1 MDAGGQRHSDPLA
14 GADGTAPP
22 PPAADPTAGS
32 ARPSDLRLPPATDA
46 EGLGRWMDDDRERSL
61 QPWTPEAREVPPPRP
76 LPAPRRHRTLPPE
89 TPETRPAVRGGPPA
103 DEPAWRRERRE
114 EAEFRAE
121 FGEWR
126 AGAGQTP
133 SGRTPSGP
141 GSSGGVL
148 GGVRLGAPL
157 LVLIAILVMVV
168 ALALHL

>member
-1 MDAGGQRHSDPLA
+1 MDAGGPRETDSLA

-22 PPAADPTAGS
+22 PPATDPTAGR
-32 ARPSDLRLPPATDA
+32 ARPSDLRLPAATDD
-46 EGLGRWMDDDRERSL
+46 EGIAAWMDADRERGL
-61 QPWTPEAREVPPPRP
+61 VPWTPEVRDVPPPRP
-76 LPAPRRHRTLPPE
+76 VPAQRRHRTLPPE
-89 TPETRPAVRGGPPA
+89 SGEPPAVRGGPPE

-126 AGAGQTP
+126 ADRAGAG
-133 SGRTPSGP
+133 GP
-141 GSSGGVL
+141 GRH

-157 LVLIAILVMVV
+157 IVLIAVLIAIA

>member
-1 MDAGGQRHSDPLA
+1 MDAGGPRDPDPLT

-22 PPAADPTAGS
+22 PPAADPTAGR
-32 ARPSDLRLPPATDA
+32 ARPTDLRLPPGSGDEAIA
-46 EGLGRWMDDDRERSL
+46 EWMNADRERGL
-61 QPWTPEAREVPPPRP
+61 QPWVPEPRDVPPPRP
-76 LPAPRRHRTLPPE
+76 VPAQRPHRTLPPE
-89 TPETRPAVRGGPPA
+89 TGEPAAVRGGPPQ

-126 AGAGQTP
+126 ADRAGA
-133 SGRTPSGP
+133 SSAGRR
-141 GSSGGVL
+141 

-157 LVLIAILVMVV
+157 LVLIAVLIAIA

>member
-1 MDAGGQRHSDPLA
+1 MDAGGPRDPDPLA

-22 PPAADPTAGS
+22 PPAADPTAGR
-32 ARPSDLRLPPATDA
+32 ARPTDLRLPPGSGDEAIA
-46 EGLGRWMDDDRERSL
+46 EWMDADRERGL
-61 QPWTPEAREVPPPRP
+61 QPWVPEPRDVPPPRP
-76 LPAPRRHRTLPPE
+76 VPTQRPHRTLPPE
-89 TPETRPAVRGGPPA
+89 RGEPAAVRGGPPE

-126 AGAGQTP
+126 ADRARAGASTM
-133 SGRTPSGP
+133 
-141 GSSGGVL
+141 GGL

-157 LVLIAILVMVV
+157 IVLLAVLIAIA

>member
-1 MDAGGQRHSDPLA
+1 MDAGGPRNTDPLA

-22 PPAADPTAGS
+22 PPVADPTAGR
-32 ARPSDLRLPPATDA
+32 ARPTDLRLPPLTGDEAVA
-46 EGLGRWMDDDRERSL
+46 EWMDADRERAL
-61 QPWTPEAREVPPPRP
+61 QPWAPEPRDVPPPRP
-76 LPAPRRHRTLPPE
+76 VPTQRPHRTLPPE
-89 TPETRPAVRGGPPA
+89 TGEPAAVRGGPPQ

-126 AGAGQTP
+126 ANHPGTSSAG
-133 SGRTPSGP
+133 R
-141 GSSGGVL
+141 L

-157 LVLIAILVMVV
+157 IVLIAVLIAIA